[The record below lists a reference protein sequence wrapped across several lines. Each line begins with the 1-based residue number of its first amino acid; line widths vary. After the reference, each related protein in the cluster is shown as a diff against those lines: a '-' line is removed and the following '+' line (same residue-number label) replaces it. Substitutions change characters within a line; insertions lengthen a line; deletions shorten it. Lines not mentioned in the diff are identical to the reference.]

1 MRSLVVAVALLAL
14 LAGCEQNIGATGP
27 SSGSERPSIVSACS
41 EGPTGLAS
49 TPQPTHHKGD
59 RPIIINVPPQPAP
72 VVNIPREDRPTIN
85 CTRGGG
91 AGEAD

>member
-1 MRSLVVAVALLAL
+1 MRILSNSLLLAFVL
-14 LAGCEQNIGATGP
+14 TGCEQNIGSTGP

-41 EGPTGLAS
+41 EEPKGFAS
-49 TPQPTHHKGD
+49 TPPPKHTGD

-72 VVNIPREDRPTIN
+72 VVNIPRDDRPTIN